1 MGQLNVPFQGAG
13 VNKLATKF
21 TSLFLTYNRIE
32 CSKHGLLLLLVDA
45 MRHSQVVLKV
55 LLSLKASFTKMT
67 LMLRFRRISLIL
79 MHILHVSL

>member
-21 TSLFLTYNRIE
+21 TPLFLTYNRIE

-45 MRHSQVVLKV
+45 VRHPQVVL
-55 LLSLKASFTKMT
+55 
-67 LMLRFRRISLIL
+67 
-79 MHILHVSL
+79 

>member
-21 TSLFLTYNRIE
+21 TPLFLTYNRIE
-32 CSKHGLLLLLVDA
+32 CSKHGLLLVDA

-55 LLSLKASFTKMT
+55 LFGLKASFTKMT
-67 LMLRFRRISLIL
+67 LMLRFRCISLIL